1 MANVYV
7 YSVPYTEKV
16 YGYAEYRI
24 DAPSEDV
31 AKEILNGPNAYK
43 YFWNNEQSDADWY
56 EEFFSD
62 AELDEVLI
70 DED

>member
-7 YSVPYTEKV
+7 YEVPYTETV

-31 AKEILNGPNAYK
+31 AKEILNSADAYK
-43 YFWNNEQSDADWY
+43 YFWNNEQTSADWY
-56 EEFFSD
+56 EECFSD
-62 AELDEVLI
+62 AQICEVI
-70 DED
+70 TEE